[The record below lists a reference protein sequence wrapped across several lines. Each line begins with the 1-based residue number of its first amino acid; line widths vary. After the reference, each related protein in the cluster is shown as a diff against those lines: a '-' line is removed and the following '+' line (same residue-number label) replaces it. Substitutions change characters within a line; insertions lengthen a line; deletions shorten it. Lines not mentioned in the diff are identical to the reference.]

1 MKKRTV
7 LYLLAMSCLTF
18 QACNSNK
25 KTTDDSVQN
34 AENVNETKEDQG
46 SGAEDEDSKFAVKA
60 ASGGL
65 LEVAL
70 GKLAQEKGQNP
81 QVKEFGAQMVKDHEK
96 ANEELKALATL
107 KNITIPTTPGEDQQ
121 KDMDEIS
128 KLSGAEF
135 DKKYISYMKDDHE
148 EDVSEFKKA
157 AQDAK
162 DPSIKEFAAKTLPT
176 LQMHLDMVTAIDKKL
191 N

>member
-1 MKKRTV
+1 MKKRTLV
-7 LYLLAMSCLTF
+7 YLLAMSCLTF
-18 QACNSNK
+18 QACNSEK
-25 KTTDDSVQN
+25 KATSDSVEN
-34 AENVNETKEDQG
+34 AENANETKEEQG
-46 SGAEDEDSKFAVKA
+46 AGAEEDDSEFAVKA

-65 LEVAL
+65 LEVEL
-70 GKLAQEKGQNP
+70 GKLAQEKGQDAE
-81 QVKEFGAQMVKDHEK
+81 VKQFGAKMVEDHTK
-96 ANEELKALATL
+96 ANDELKALATL
-107 KNITIPTTPGEDQQ
+107 KNITIPSTPGEDKQ
-121 KDMDEIS
+121 KDIDDMR

-148 EDVSEFKKA
+148 EDVKEFKKA

-162 DPSIKEFAAKTLPT
+162 DQSIKEFAAKTLPT

>member
-18 QACNSNK
+18 QACNNNK

-34 AENVNETKEDQG
+34 AENVNETKEEQG
-46 SGAEDEDSKFAVKA
+46 TGAEDDDSKFAVKA

-70 GKLAQEKGQNP
+70 GKLAQEKGQSA